1 MEKVLLWA
9 LLILFA
15 AQVSCQGIRETQYL
29 SLQQT
34 KQDILDDIRGKL
46 IKLATPKVVVKTGFF
61 EQRTDHFG
69 RRSDLVNVTFQQYY
83 AMIDDFY
90 KVGGPVFLLVS
101 GEAALDESWVSQRML
116 PRQLAERYGGILITL
131 EHRFYG
137 PGNVEVWL
145 QMRASVL
152 TTLVTAGRS
161 VPTADLSNNSLRSL
175 LVSDQAIEDLAKFVS
190 SFPATFPEYSLGNN
204 TKWFVIGGSYAGN
217 LAAWLIDRHPDLI
230 FAAHASSAP
239 VMATQDFWRYS
250 FAVDEGMTHFAG
262 SSACMQGWTRAVR
275 AFDEHIASL
284 RNDPARLA
292 EFKSRFWLSQ
302 VESLGDIGMVVTQG
316 FSSTVQYAPQYNYLI
331 NPNDT
336 SGDPGLTFLD
346 ALCDGRYFPAF
357 TDRLA
362 TADQLLESLQK
373 LTIQYLALQAGIQS
387 DKDPNA
393 AMLATT
399 SIDDRSFDNSWFL
412 WYYQSCNEF
421 GYSLTAQ
428 SVDPQKNQ
436 LVENWSVYSQAL
448 TLEYQKSWCVQTG
461 LAETATGAAS
471 VQRTNA
477 KYGGLNVNASRVL
490 WINGALDPW
499 RWLSNYGTS
508 PDPRHK
514 VMIFA
519 NATHCSD
526 LYGPQKTS
534 SDYENKMFAD
544 VFAVYDEWM
553 AEREEETPS
562 VETPKI
568 DIPNTET
575 PKLEVSSRDFPLVLW
590 IAISFGIAAP
600 VLAAVAFLRWRHR
613 KPVESRAAGM
623 EKGEEEKN
631 TENGK

>member
-1 MEKVLLWA
+1 MQPMLLWA
-9 LLILFA
+9 LLIAHAL
-15 AQVSCQGIRETQYL
+15 QVSCQGIREKQYL

-69 RRSDLVNVTFQQYY
+69 RRPELVNATFQQYY
-83 AMIDDFY
+83 AMIDEFY
-90 KVGGPVFLLVS
+90 RVGGPVFLIVS

-137 PGNVEVWL
+137 P
-145 QMRASVL
+145 
-152 TTLVTAGRS
+152 AGRS
-161 VPTADLSNNSLRSL
+161 VPTADLSNDSLRSL
-175 LVSDQAIEDLAKFVS
+175 LESDQAIEDMANLVA

-204 TKWFVIGGSYAGN
+204 TRWFVIGGSYAGN
-217 LAAWLIDRHPDLI
+217 LAAWLIDRHPDLV

-239 VMATQDFWRYS
+239 VVATQDFWRYS

-262 SSACMQGWTRAVR
+262 SSACMHGWTRAVR
-275 AFDEHIASL
+275 AFDEQAASL

-302 VESLGDIGMVVTQG
+302 LDSMGDIGMIVTQG
-316 FSSTVQYAPQYNYLI
+316 FSSTVQYAPQYNFLI

-336 SGDPGLTFLD
+336 DPGVTFLD
-346 ALCDGRYFPAF
+346 ALCDGKYFPAF
-357 TDRLA
+357 TDQLA
-362 TADQLLESLQK
+362 TTDQLLESLQN
-373 LTIQYLALQAGIQS
+373 LTIQYLATQAGIES

-399 SIDDRSFDNSWFL
+399 LIEDRSLDNSWYL

-428 SVDPQKNQ
+428 SVDPQKKQ
-436 LVENWSVYSQAL
+436 LIENWSVYSQSL
-448 TLEYQKSWCVQTG
+448 SLEYQQGWCILTG
-461 LAETATGAAS
+461 LAETTTGAAS
-471 VQRTNA
+471 IQLTNA

-499 RWLSNYGTS
+499 HWLSNYGAS

-514 VMIFA
+514 VMTFA

-534 SDYENKMFAD
+534 SEYENKMFAK

-553 AEREEETPS
+553 AEREPETPS

-568 DIPNTET
+568 ATPKIEA
-575 PKLEVSSRDFPLVLW
+575 PKLEVSSQDFPLVLW

-600 VLAAVAFLRWRHR
+600 VLAAVAFLRWRQR
-613 KPVESRAAGM
+613 TPVEARATAI
-623 EKGEEEKN
+623 EKGKVEKKM
-631 TENGK
+631 ENRK